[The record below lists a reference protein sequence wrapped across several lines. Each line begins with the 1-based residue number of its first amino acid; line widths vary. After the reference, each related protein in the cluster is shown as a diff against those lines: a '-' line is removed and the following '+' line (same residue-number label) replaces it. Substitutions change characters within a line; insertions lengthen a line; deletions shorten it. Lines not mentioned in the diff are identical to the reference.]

1 MPPWVAAGVAFVL
14 GALLILAGG
23 YLRRG
28 VPVWVLLVP
37 LAITCSAVLLRQ
49 RAPLWSLAL
58 GVVAVTI
65 DGLVGPS
72 LATVLVFTDNL
83 YAAALYGPAR
93 LARWL
98 LGITTVL
105 AVVGGAVAAFIAA
118 DWRLLAVMGIQ
129 AGLVLVTPVTTAWV
143 LREQRDRAAAERARA
158 EQVAHLAE
166 LDRQA
171 AIAAER
177 TRMARELHD
186 MIANHFSAIA
196 IQSTA
201 ALSRKDLDRETV
213 RKVMESVR
221 ENSVKGMAEMRDMIG
236 LLREANGGREGDGPE
251 LEATRPRLADAE
263 SLVERTR
270 RAGMAV
276 ELRVDGEL
284 REVPASVDLAGYR
297 ILQEGLTN
305 ALKHGEAPVV
315 VSLTYEPGEVLLT
328 VENRVGRR
336 GARLPGSGAGLIG
349 MRERASLVGGF
360 FEAGRS
366 GNGWRIAAAFPT
378 SLNPNAQSL
387 DARPPNGRAS
397 GGRPS
402 DGRALGGRASGD
414 CPSEVRAAGE
424 RASSSG
430 RASEERATRGRGADV
445 QVPAAGVGAVDG
457 LAVRWRAVGGAALA
471 PVDESAGDDGEH
483 LRDGDGERPRD
494 GYGVRLKDGDGERFR
509 DGDGER
515 LRNGDGGAGVA

>member
-1 MPPWVAAGVAFVL
+1 MRPEVAAVLAFVL

-23 YLRRG
+23 YVRRG
-28 VPVWVLLVP
+28 VPVWALLVP

-58 GVVAVTI
+58 GVVAVTA
-65 DGLVGPS
+65 DGVLGPS
-72 LATVLVFTDNL
+72 LATMLVFTDNL

-93 LARWL
+93 FARWL

-105 AVVGGAVAAFIAA
+105 AVVGGSVAAVVAA

-129 AGLVLVTPVTTAWV
+129 SGLVLVTPVTTAWV
-143 LREQRDRAAAERARA
+143 LREQRDRAAAERVRA
-158 EQVAHLAE
+158 EQVARLAE

-221 ENSVKGMAEMRDMIG
+221 ENSVKGLAEMRDMIG
-236 LLREANGGREGDGPE
+236 LLREDGGGREGDGPE

-276 ELRVDGEL
+276 ELRFDGEL

-315 VSLTYEPGEVLLT
+315 VSLTYDPGEVLLT
-328 VENRVGRR
+328 IENQVGRR

-360 FEAGRS
+360 FEAGPR
-366 GNGWRIAAAFPT
+366 GDGWRIAAAFPT
-378 SLNPNAQSL
+378 SLDAPRPL
-387 DARPPNGRAS
+387 DRRTSGERPPKAQVPKAQVPTEQTSAVPNERGSGKRAS
-397 GGRPS
+397 GE
-402 DGRALGGRASGD
+402 GGS
-414 CPSEVRAAGE
+414 GE
-424 RASSSG
+424 RAPDGWGPGEQGSG
-430 RASEERATRGRGADV
+430 KRASVERVSGVAVSEGRGSE
-445 QVPAAGVGAVDG
+445 QRGSGAGVSEGRRSEQRG
-457 LAVRWRAVGGAALA
+457 SAVGGGGVVLRGVAKGPPGRRAE
-471 PVDESAGDDGEH
+471 DAGDDDGRPQSGGGEM
-483 LRDGDGERPRD
+483 DM
-494 GYGVRLKDGDGERFR
+494 
-509 DGDGER
+509 
-515 LRNGDGGAGVA
+515 A